1 MAEKEEC
8 AAAAETKKIINPRAE
23 IDTSPPFESVKEAV
37 DRFGGRGP
45 WIPHHLLRLAPPCHD
60 PEALD
65 LSKMEEQ
72 AVKFERDL
80 IVKEQE
86 ALNVLKEVEAAKRFV
101 EGLKVN
107 LMEEVSVFMSSP
119 GFSSECKCPNAKLT
133 DGLSVCPVQSPGYVL
148 MELNQAKLDLNKMTV
163 DLAVIR
169 SSVESLNKRVKD
181 ERVLLDKSGERK
193 CLERGNDGSRPNPVG
208 IASLEKKMDA
218 SNELHELHFE
228 SEQFKKMA
236 EASRY
241 EVMKAMSEIERTKA
255 SIKMAE
261 MRLTAA
267 KKMEE
272 AAKAVEA
279 IAFAE
284 RKALLNAKASFE
296 VSPAKPAAD
305 GITLPYEEYY
315 ALAQKAQQV
324 EDLCKTKFVD
334 SKTEVITSRKKL
346 DERLNKKCLEE
357 AVDTSEHG
365 LLAKFRNSNPSL
377 SQGNHRLLDE
387 NETDAAKHK
396 PLPVFRSSISIGD
409 VLSRKLILRD
419 DIVVGKHVES
429 HTERKHV
436 SFSQMLREQSGI
448 ILNPPV
454 NSTKDGSLRKQ
465 FITQRKK
472 FGFIQVPL
480 TKQNKKKAQ
489 PVNPV

>member
-8 AAAAETKKIINPRAE
+8 AAAPAAETKKIINPRAE

-107 LMEEVSVFMSSP
+107 LMEEVSAFMSSP
-119 GFSSECKCPNAKLT
+119 GFSSECKCPKAKLP
-133 DGLSVCPVQSPGYVL
+133 DGLSVCPVQSPGNVL

-193 CLERGNDGSRPNPVG
+193 CLEGGNDGSRPNPGG

-334 SKTEVITSRKKL
+334 SKTEVITKES
-346 DERLNKKCLEE
+346 RLNKKCLEE

-365 LLAKFRNSNPSL
+365 LLAKFRNSNPS
-377 SQGNHRLLDE
+377 RLLDE
-387 NETDAAKHK
+387 NETDTAKHK
-396 PLPVFRSSISIGD
+396 LLPVFRSSISIGD

>member
-65 LSKMEEQ
+65 LSKMGEQ

-107 LMEEVSVFMSSP
+107 LMEEVSAFMSSP

-193 CLERGNDGSRPNPVG
+193 CLEGGNDCSRPNPGG
-208 IASLEKKMDA
+208 ITSLEKSTNV

-315 ALAQKAQQV
+315 SLTRKAQQV

-334 SKTEVITSRKKL
+334 SKTEVITKES
-346 DERLNKKCLEE
+346 RLNKKCLEE

-480 TKQNKKKAQ
+480 TKQSNKKAQ